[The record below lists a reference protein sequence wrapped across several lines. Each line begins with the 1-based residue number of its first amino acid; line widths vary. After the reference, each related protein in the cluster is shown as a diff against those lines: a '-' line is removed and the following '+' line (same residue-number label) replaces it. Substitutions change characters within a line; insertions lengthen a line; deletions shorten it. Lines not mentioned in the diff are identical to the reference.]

1 MKDIIYKTYLVIILN
16 VYKNT
21 NIFILS
27 INGTIKRIF

>member
-21 NIFILS
+21 NILL